1 MGRRVGTNVQRRH
14 HTPDQALGAVITQL
28 RMARNW
34 SHAEMGHRI
43 GYSERHIN
51 AVELGTASP
60 THRMLV
66 ATAQVLGRRASQLL
80 ARAERLYVKQKK
92 KRAATRSQ
100 KLPAKLKR
108 KSS

>member
-1 MGRRVGTNVQRRH
+1 VGRRVGTNVERKH

-34 SHAEMGHRI
+34 SHAEMGHRV

-66 ATAQVLGRRASQLL
+66 AAAQVFGLRASQLL
-80 ARAERLYVKQKK
+80 ARAERLYVKHEK
-92 KRAATRSQ
+92 KRSATRRNS
-100 KLPAKLKR
+100 
-108 KSS
+108 